1 MIDVG
6 LRDNFLY
13 EIHHNG
19 VDASPPPPRTEER
32 VRVEEECEEV

>member
-1 MIDVG
+1 MIDG

-13 EIHHNG
+13 EVHRNG
-19 VDASPPPPRTEER
+19 VDAPPRTEER